1 LKVLGQLR
9 IGIRSIGYGDRLR
22 DKAAIALLLF
32 IYLLFPIGLVA
43 RKLGRPLPDPA
54 RLIASYRCRSVDG
67 VFICPGAGG
76 PSFLACDPSYD
87 PGVAAHID
95 ALTSGIFLDVGANV
109 GFFTVKAAKHL
120 EKRGSVIA
128 IEPHPVRFELLRQ
141 NVALNGL
148 DNVTCLPF
156 AVGSE
161 NGRGAIYEPDPSFGP
176 HRLDVSCAPVGTAAI
191 GVEVRTVDS
200 LLETLG
206 IRELALVKI
215 DVEGFEPEVIG
226 GMRQVLGDQPV
237 PVIFEA
243 LNSHALE
250 RAVARLRPLGYAVE
264 QIDQQNFLARRAA
277 PQQ

>member
-9 IGIRSIGYGDRLR
+9 IGVRSIGYGDRLR
-22 DKAAIALLLF
+22 DKAAIGLLLF
-32 IYLLFPIGLVA
+32 IYLLFPLGSLA

-54 RLIASYRCRSVDG
+54 RLIKSYRCRSADG
-67 VFICPGAGG
+67 IFICPGPGG
-76 PSFLACDPSYD
+76 PSFLACDPTYD
-87 PGVAAHID
+87 PGVAGVIES
-95 ALTSGIFLDVGANV
+95 LTSGTFLDIGANV
-109 GFFTVKAAKHL
+109 GFFTVKAAKRL

-128 IEPHPVRFELLRQ
+128 IEPHPVRFGLLRQ

-161 NGRGAIYEPDPSFGP
+161 NGRAAIYEPDPSFGP
-176 HRLDVSCAPVGTAAI
+176 HRLDISCAPIGSAAI
-191 GVEVRTVDS
+191 DVEMRTVDS
-200 LLETLG
+200 LLQALR
-206 IRELALVKI
+206 ISELALVKI

-226 GMRQVLGDQPV
+226 GMLQLLGDQPV

-243 LNSHALE
+243 LDGHALE
-250 RAVARLRPLGYAVE
+250 NSVARLRPLGYVVE

-277 PQQ
+277 C